1 MLVCDCPTLLE
12 VQALIPVSENWVS
25 CSEMKE
31 AKLSTLWKAPTKGT
45 SGTGGT
51 TTDARIGIPLVR
63 VAAVHVNSGNRPPM
77 KVVLVP
83 MLTKLERETGETM
96 VTILG
101 IKVQISIMRDRSEAD
116 MVLIG
121 ESLLG
126 GTYRALRVV
135 VWDISSVPV

>member
-1 MLVCDCPTLLE
+1 
-12 VQALIPVSENWVS
+12 
-25 CSEMKE
+25 MKK
-31 AKLSTLWKAPTKGT
+31 ATLSTLWKAPTKGT
-45 SGTGGT
+45 GGT
-51 TTDARIGIPLVR
+51 TNDTRIGIPLVR
-63 VAAVHVNSGNRPPM
+63 VAAVHVDTGNRPPM
-77 KVVLVP
+77 NVVMVP
-83 MLTKLERETGETM
+83 MLTKLEQETGETM

-101 IKVQISIMRDRSEAD
+101 IKVQISILRDRSEAD

>member
-1 MLVCDCPTLLE
+1 MLWCDCPTLLE
-12 VQALIPVSENWVS
+12 VQALIPVSNKRVS

-31 AKLSTLWKAPTKGT
+31 ATLSTLWKAPTKGT
-45 SGTGGT
+45 SETGGT
-51 TTDARIGIPLVR
+51 TTDARIGIPLVW
-63 VAAVHVNSGNRPPM
+63 VVAVHVDTGNRPPM
-77 KVVLVP
+77 NVVLVP
-83 MLTKLERETGETM
+83 MLMKLERETGETI

-101 IKVQISIMRDRSEAD
+101 TKVQISIPRDRSEAD

-121 ESLLG
+121 ESLLD